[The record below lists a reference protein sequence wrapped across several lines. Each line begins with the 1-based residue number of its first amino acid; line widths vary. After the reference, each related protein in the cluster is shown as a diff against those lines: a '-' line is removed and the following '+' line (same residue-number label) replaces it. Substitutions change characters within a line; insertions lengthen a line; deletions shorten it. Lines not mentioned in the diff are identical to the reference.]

1 MYHSLSLLHWSL
13 SSAAAR
19 TSFQVSSLYS
29 LTHYYLP
36 PPPHRYCTVLTLL
49 KHEEIS
55 YHSPIP
61 SCCENRS
68 SFACLFALALH
79 LSCLLSEKL
88 VASTNL
94 LSQYSRSFESLN
106 EVDSLPLDWS
116 FCIDSIQYLQRT
128 HIVGQQVM
136 SVSESIGREKLTH
149 FWVGSQMK

>member
-1 MYHSLSLLHWSL
+1 MSHSLSLLHWSL
-13 SSAAAR
+13 PSAAAR

-36 PPPHRYCTVLTLL
+36 LPPHRYCTVLTLL

-68 SFACLFALALH
+68 SFACLFALTLH

-88 VASTNL
+88 VASTHL
-94 LSQYSRSFESLN
+94 LYQYSRSFESLN

-116 FCIDSIQYLQRT
+116 FCIDSIQYFQEMC
-128 HIVGQQVM
+128 IEGQQVV
-136 SVSESIGREKLTH
+136 SLSESIGRGKLTH
-149 FWVGSQMK
+149 FWASSQMK